1 LFLHRNGFSLL
12 KEPQV
17 PQGDAIMYPIE
28 DDFDD
33 IQCEDFY
40 GDDYE
45 AVETD
50 S

>member
-1 LFLHRNGFSLL
+1 
-12 KEPQV
+12 
-17 PQGDAIMYPIE
+17 MYPIE

-40 GDDYE
+40 GDDNYE

>member
-1 LFLHRNGFSLL
+1 MFYFIFGGYLWWLL
-12 KEPQV
+12 WPE
-17 PQGDAIMYPIE
+17 GDNMYPIE

>member
-1 LFLHRNGFSLL
+1 MKVYAFVIGSS
-12 KEPQV
+12 
-17 PQGDAIMYPIE
+17 

>member
-1 LFLHRNGFSLL
+1 MMWLL
-12 KEPQV
+12 WS
-17 PQGDAIMYPIE
+17 QGDNMYPIE

>member
-1 LFLHRNGFSLL
+1 MWLL
-12 KEPQV
+12 WS
-17 PQGDAIMYPIE
+17 QGDIMYPIE

-40 GDDYE
+40 GDDDYE